1 MGVKAKAEKGLGY
14 AHIFQSQDNNI
25 AASLHCKSLPPPTP
39 LAVWGENRLNV
50 KRSTAVTKSRMK
62 GNFHVRFGSG
72 GEKENLSPTI
82 TNHFHL
88 SRENPSSI
96 LSI

>member
-1 MGVKAKAEKGLGY
+1 MPFQSKSFALKIPCGTVEKRRMEVKAKAEKGFGY
-14 AHIFQSQDNNI
+14 AYIFQSQGKDF
-25 AASLHCKSLPPPTP
+25 LMP
-39 LAVWGENRLNV
+39 
-50 KRSTAVTKSRMK
+50 STAVTKSRMK

-72 GEKENLSPTI
+72 GETRNLSPTI
-82 TNHFHL
+82 TNNFHL